1 MSIRGSAAVYFAI
14 QGAAVVAWWLLLVFV
29 PASRAYFK
37 MGDSDATLF
46 AFWLPDLLFLAAG
59 SLVAAALCFADSRL
73 ISSALWF
80 VAGAASYAA
89 LYCLA
94 FALLTDSGWLGVALM
109 LPAMLWSGVFAVG
122 LSKSKDFMF
131 RTAANAPTNW
141 ILTKTL
147 FQIVVV
153 WTLILLVIPYFILQL
168 ENKLGIER
176 AAFSGQKTLAGILF
190 AAISLLGLA
199 SANVMSKIGRGTP
212 LPLDA
217 APNLVISGAYAYVR
231 NPMAISGIGQGLTVA
246 LWTGSPLVLIYALM
260 GGAIWQ
266 LIFRP
271 LEEDDLLQ
279 RFGTDYENYRRNV
292 RCWIPRRKPY
302 QIEAG
307 ALSSNSIESPPG
319 KI

>member
-1 MSIRGSAAVYFAI
+1 MSIRRSAAVYFAF
-14 QGAAVVAWWLLLVFV
+14 QGAAVIAWWLLLIFV

-37 MGDSDATLF
+37 MGDSDAALF
-46 AFWLPDLLFLAAG
+46 AFWLPDLLLIALG
-59 SLVAAALCFADSRL
+59 SFAAAALCFADSRL
-73 ISSALWF
+73 ISAALWF
-80 VAGAASYAA
+80 VAGANGYAA

-109 LPAMLWSGVFAVG
+109 LPAMLWSAVFAVA

-131 RTAANAPTNW
+131 RLAKDAPTSW
-141 ILTKTL
+141 ILAKTAI
-147 FQIVVV
+147 QIAVV
-153 WTLILLVIPYFILQL
+153 WTLILLVFPYFILQL
-168 ENKLGIER
+168 ENKLGIEQIV
-176 AAFSGQKTLAGILF
+176 FSGQKMLAAILF
-190 AAISLLGLA
+190 AAISLLGLS

-217 APNLVISGAYAYVR
+217 APNLVIAGAYAYVR
-231 NPMAISGIGQGLTVA
+231 NPMAISGVGQGLTVA

-271 LEEDDLLQ
+271 LEEDDLHQ
-279 RFGTDYENYRRNV
+279 RFGADYENYRRNV
-292 RCWIPRRKPY
+292 RCWIPRRRPY
-302 QIEAG
+302 QIEAI
-307 ALSSNSIESPPG
+307 ANSSNSIKSPLG